1 MHQPVLV
8 IVAVA
13 VCAFIVHA
21 DGPVRDTVRLL
32 RQPAVTVIAVQV
44 LCILRDAVIRPY
56 FSAAVRIKLRVRQT
70 IARRVGGVREADIQ
84 TVRSHAHAGEPAG
97 LAVVVFPG
105 LARGADAGQMP
116 GPVIPVVAVQK
127 RTVQVPAQQL
137 SGRAVTGGECIFA
150 ETALCLPVQAVA
162 GEVDKRCVAELHPRQ
177 ITAAVSQPGHRGK
190 VVGRGFIRQS
200 VLIIVLR
207 EVLPQ

>member
-8 IVAVA
+8 VVAVA

-44 LCILRDAVIRPY
+44 LCILHDTVIRPY
-56 FSAAVRIKLRVRQT
+56 CEEAVRVQFRVRQT
-70 IARRVGGVREADIQ
+70 VARRVGGVREADIQ

-137 SGRAVTGGECIFA
+137 SGRAVAGGERVFA

-162 GEVDKRCVAELHPRQ
+162 GEVDEWGVAEFHSCQ
-177 ITAAVSQPGHRGK
+177 ITGAVSQPLH
-190 VVGRGFIRQS
+190 GRQF
-200 VLIIVLR
+200 V
-207 EVLPQ
+207 